1 MASFHSKEGF
11 HIKKDHRGEKNSIV
25 FLVSKHT
32 PQHNGRA
39 IAVITE
45 NENYITV
52 TQCFQIKMLRKIN
65 IYGHCHFP
73 QKNTFGYKTTK
84 RS

>member
-1 MASFHSKEGF
+1 MARRGF
-11 HIKKDHRGEKNSIV
+11 TLIKDHRGEKNSIV

-45 NENYITV
+45 NEDYIIV
-52 TQCFQIKMLRKIN
+52 T
-65 IYGHCHFP
+65 
-73 QKNTFGYKTTK
+73 
-84 RS
+84 